1 LGAGANETPLTGIHI
16 LHLDEFKWTQPK
28 MAGKPPKGGLAFHS
42 SVLHGN
48 EIYVFGK
55 RDSENQVA
63 SQVFSSLNLERH
75 IWKKLPLETQ
85 ASDCEFAAMQEHK
98 GQIYVV
104 EKLSGQAKLIAKSFD
119 IIQGK
124 WSHNLQS
131 KDEGPPIKSY
141 FSLNV
146 YDNQLVLFGE
156 LISLVFGSSNELW
169 LFRLGDSEISKSALK
184 KQSKDGMAQHL
195 KAFLREAPYSD
206 VTFEVESEQIPAHK
220 WWLCKRSKYFAN
232 MFSSGMIEAKSSKIA
247 VTDMSA
253 ATFRAFLEYLYSD
266 DIELDVN
273 MAQGLLTQADK
284 YSVSELKGL
293 CEQFLIGNISAGNY
307 VHLANL
313 SELLEANK
321 LRDAVRDYIAKN
333 IKVLK
338 IRKDF
343 EEISMDM
350 LRDVVIKVTV
360 R

>member
-1 LGAGANETPLTGIHI
+1 VLILIH
-16 LHLDEFKWTQPK
+16 D
-28 MAGKPPKGGLAFHS
+28 
-42 SVLHGN
+42 
-48 EIYVFGK
+48 
-55 RDSENQVA
+55 
-63 SQVFSSLNLERH
+63 
-75 IWKKLPLETQ
+75 
-85 ASDCEFAAMQEHK
+85 
-98 GQIYVV
+98 
-104 EKLSGQAKLIAKSFD
+104 
-119 IIQGK
+119 QG
-124 WSHNLQS
+124 
-131 KDEGPPIKSY
+131 
-141 FSLNV
+141 
-146 YDNQLVLFGE
+146 
-156 LISLVFGSSNELW
+156 
-169 LFRLGDSEISKSALK
+169 
-184 KQSKDGMAQHL
+184 
-195 KAFLREAPYSD
+195 
-206 VTFEVESEQIPAHK
+206 
-220 WWLCKRSKYFAN
+220 
-232 MFSSGMIEAKSSKIA
+232 GMIEAKSSKIA

-253 ATFRAFLEYLYSD
+253 ATFRGNLIVKKSNPLIKLAFLEYLYSD